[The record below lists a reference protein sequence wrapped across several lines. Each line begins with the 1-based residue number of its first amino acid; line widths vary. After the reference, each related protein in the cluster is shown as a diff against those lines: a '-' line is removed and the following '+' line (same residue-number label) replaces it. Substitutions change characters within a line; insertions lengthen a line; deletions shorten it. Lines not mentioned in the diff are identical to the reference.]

1 MSINRLR
8 QHGVQMEISAQQLM
22 NQSDKLKGKIF
33 VVSGVFE
40 SVSRD
45 ELKKMIED
53 NAGKVASSISS
64 KTHYVI
70 AGDNMGPSKKDKAI
84 ALGSSNNQ

>member
-1 MSINRLR
+1 M
-8 QHGVQMEISAQQLM
+8 
-22 NQSDKLKGKIF
+22 
-33 VVSGVFE
+33 VSGVFE

-70 AGDNMGPSKKDKAI
+70 AGDNMGPSKK
-84 ALGSSNNQ
+84 G